1 MKKNVRLI
9 LCCAAVVMLAAG
21 CGKKS
26 DTTETTTAAETT
38 EAEITDKGE
47 VTKLGQYKGIEV
59 TKEDTTVTDAELD
72 QRIASILQANPEIT
86 EITDR
91 PAQNGDTVNIDY
103 VGMKD
108 GVAFD
113 GGTAE
118 GYDLELGF

>member
-1 MKKNVRLI
+1 MRNSTS
-9 LCCAAVVMLAAG
+9 G
-21 CGKKS
+21 S
-26 DTTETTTAAETT
+26 
-38 EAEITDKGE
+38 
-47 VTKLGQYKGIEV
+47 
-59 TKEDTTVTDAELD
+59 
-72 QRIASILQANPEIT
+72 ASILQANPEIT

-118 GYDLELGF
+118 GYDLELGSERVH